1 MKDCYD
7 SNPHFKVHYSHGIRR
22 YDSILNHLHY
32 DKDLVIEYFRKGTTA
47 KRIEGHIYSISEGDI
62 VITTPAELHVPLSTD
77 DCYIE
82 KISIHISESLLTIFG
97 GDETV
102 FFDKIVN
109 KEKGIG
115 NVITSDIVIEL
126 GIDKELEQCLIHAED
141 FSLESQVLLSCKIIE
156 LLAKLSKHI
165 EKSTNHDL
173 SPTSSNKTINQM
185 INYINRHYTEDITLD
200 TLAEKFHF
208 SKYYISH
215 LFKDYVGVSPYDYL
229 IIRRLYICNDLI
241 RGKHTIKEA
250 CLLVG
255 FNNYSNFYRL
265 YKKHFKIT
273 PQQFKNSLN
282 NSDEQTT

>member
-1 MKDCYD
+1 MYESYKKECYD
-7 SNPHFKVHYSHGIRR
+7 LNPHYKVHYSHGVQK
-22 YDSILNHLHY
+22 YNEKLNHLHY
-32 DKDLVIEYFRKGTTA
+32 DKDLVIEYFRKGTTS
-47 KRIEGHIYSISEGDI
+47 KRIEGNIYSIGEGDI
-62 VITTPAELHVPLSTD
+62 VITTPAELHIPLRTD

-82 KISIHISESLLTIFG
+82 KISIHISESLLSVFG
-97 GDETV
+97 GDQTV

-109 KEKGIG
+109 TEKGIG
-115 NVITSDIVIEL
+115 NIIISDIVREL
-126 GIDKELEQCLIHAED
+126 GLDKEFDQCLIYAED

-156 LLAKLSKHI
+156 LLAAISKFI
-165 EKSTNHDL
+165 DKDAFKDL
-173 SPTSSNKTINQM
+173 SPTSSNKIINQM

-250 CLLVG
+250 CFLVG
-255 FNNYSNFYRL
+255 FHNYSNFYRL

-273 PQQFKNSLN
+273 PQQFRRSI
-282 NSDEQTT
+282 